1 MKREPNPYS
10 KNPMLTVTSTMS
22 ISVPSMVAEDVLNGT
37 DAPVITT
44 DPEVHGR
51 IDAVSEVVDLMDTR
65 IDAVSNMSEL
75 LYGSCISTIGTVSG
89 ALELMDTRIDAVSEA
104 VDLMDTRIDAVS
116 NMSELLYGSCVSAD
130 ELLNDRIDAVSGAID
145 LMDTRID
152 GVSNMLALN
161 GSGSS
166 SGSSA
171 PAVTVEDSDSF
182 EAKRLVLSRLGDSR
196 SSAAYGDA
204 IRNYRLTAPGTQ
216 PSDTTAITYALQTFL
231 AATGIHETVGKYANQ
246 AAQTRIALVE
256 GVSQSS
262 TPQFMWWDSGAY
274 KYKKWE
280 PWKEAGSSSSGSTT
294 QSDEITLDSY
304 HLDELMFSYEDG
316 FLYPSAQGVSES
328 MLNYCS
334 GISCCYFRDPSGSPW
349 IHHAEMR
356 FTKNTGTDDVEI
368 QLRRDNS
375 HDWITVASTA
385 GTSSSGSSSDSS
397 GSAAGVYELVVL
409 DNGTDVGSRMAPL
422 VSEKSISDGTYLD
435 VLNWSIGDSAS
446 NAKETSGMYTLIGN
460 PIALYDSAYRS
471 PQDSRIK
478 GAVRVVDMHGKIC
491 WQRYSYTAKQ
501 WMIEENPSFYWQE
514 TNKFST
520 SIVAVLSYPGYSD
533 KDAVLIDNPLYAG
546 QYNSRP
552 CAVRPYISSDGTLLY
567 WKRRTES
574 GGWTDVKAS
583 GTSGTTAS
591 TTALCSYAT
600 ILADRNAETA
610 DAVRKGI
617 TFGYHAGGDT
627 TTLGYLQFADTLN
640 SANDYKSIIAIED
653 LLWLGDNINK
663 LKALVN

>member
-65 IDAVSNMSEL
+65 IDAVSNM
-75 LYGSCISTIGTVSG
+75 T
-89 ALELMDTRIDAVSEA
+89 
-104 VDLMDTRIDAVS
+104 
-116 NMSELLYGSCVSAD
+116 ELLYGSCVSAD
-130 ELLNDRIDAVSGAID
+130 EVLSDRIDAVSEVVD
-145 LMDTRID
+145 LMDISFSTRGGTDYSLGFKADSASDDYSAIVSLKSTGSNEFSGITALRTWLNCPSYGIGD
-152 GVSNMLALN
+152 TNVFMAVSGVGTLVFKSPAGMSKYDLSNLGGSSDSTDSKLQIKSGENSDKKTFIVEISKTYRNPVMSLQLYDSARKTSQLYAVAAPWFASSDSSNYGMRIVPDSDLSNMLELTTN
-161 GSGSS
+161 GGASWNKLPWPTASEGS

-171 PAVTVEDSDSF
+171 
-182 EAKRLVLSRLGDSR
+182 
-196 SSAAYGDA
+196 
-204 IRNYRLTAPGTQ
+204 
-216 PSDTTAITYALQTFL
+216 
-231 AATGIHETVGKYANQ
+231 
-246 AAQTRIALVE
+246 
-256 GVSQSS
+256 
-262 TPQFMWWDSGAY
+262 
-274 KYKKWE
+274 
-280 PWKEAGSSSSGSTT
+280 
-294 QSDEITLDSY
+294 
-304 HLDELMFSYEDG
+304 
-316 FLYPSAQGVSES
+316 
-328 MLNYCS
+328 
-334 GISCCYFRDPSGSPW
+334 
-349 IHHAEMR
+349 
-356 FTKNTGTDDVEI
+356 
-368 QLRRDNS
+368 
-375 HDWITVASTA
+375 
-385 GTSSSGSSSDSS
+385 
-397 GSAAGVYELVVL
+397 GVYELDL
-409 DNGTDVGSRMAPL
+409 WDNGGDSGSQMLPL
-422 VSEKSISDGTYLD
+422 VKDSNIEAARDVS
-435 VLNWSIGDSAS
+435 VLNWTVGTSTSDA
-446 NAKETSGMYTLIGN
+446 ADASGMYTLIGN
-460 PIALYDSAYRS
+460 PIALYDSAYRA
-471 PQDSRIK
+471 PNDSRIK
-478 GAVRVVDMHGKIC
+478 GAVRVVDMHGTIC

-567 WKRRTES
+567 WQRRTES

-583 GTSGTTAS
+583 GTTASTTAS